1 MGNPIPAQER
11 SVDPYA
17 SYNSDIVNKLTRVV
31 SDGNDILLYPSPINV
46 SATTLTTVTAEAG
59 SCIKDDVLIAIQN
72 IIVDMADSDFYVD
85 SGGGVWNEIG
95 YYYLVLE
102 YSYVKIRPAPAA
114 SVKIILPSQR
124 LTVYNPSLHL
134 FLACLEVAA
143 PGGVRQV
150 TDILDYDPE
159 NPTNGRRTGGANPN
173 FAQVR
178 QVSGAYTADPADGY
192 LAALSGSVI
201 TLPLSADGNQP
212 IVIYKADAGAAITVQ
227 RQGGDTIEGQTSIS
241 LTAIYDS
248 VMLLPDQI
256 TTWIE
261 I

>member
-17 SYNSDIVNKLTRVV
+17 SYNSDIVNKLTRIV
-31 SDGNDILLYPSPINV
+31 SDGKDLLLFPSPINIE
-46 SATTLTTVTAEAG
+46 ATTLTTVTAKAG
-59 SCIKDDVLIAIQN
+59 SCIKDDVLISISD

-114 SVKIILPSQR
+114 SIKIILPSQR
-124 LTVYNPSLHL
+124 LTVYNTSLHL
-134 FLACLEVAA
+134 FLGCLEVAA

-159 NPTNGRRTGGANPN
+159 NPLNGRATGGANPN
-173 FAQVR
+173 FAQVTS
-178 QVSGAYTADPADGY
+178 VSGSYSATPTDSY
-192 LAALSGSVI
+192 LNCAGGSVI
-201 TLPLSADGNQP
+201 TLPLSADGNQS
-212 IVIYKADAGAAITVQ
+212 ITIYKADAGAAVTVQ

-248 VMLLPDQI
+248 VVLLPDQI